1 MNLTTRGPLYTCL
14 VLLIAAIQYEEL
26 VGKCN
31 NVDIDGRLIPSVDNK
46 ENCLKQCFLKEGAKG
61 CNWFSN
67 FEQCFAVMKTVGSSN
82 NVENIT
88 CWRFITGKG
97 KSQY

>member
-1 MNLTTRGPLYTCL
+1 MGECIKEDGSRYGGS
-14 VLLIAAIQYEEL
+14 EL
-26 VGKCN
+26 EH
-31 NVDIDGRLIPSVDNK
+31 ISSVDNE